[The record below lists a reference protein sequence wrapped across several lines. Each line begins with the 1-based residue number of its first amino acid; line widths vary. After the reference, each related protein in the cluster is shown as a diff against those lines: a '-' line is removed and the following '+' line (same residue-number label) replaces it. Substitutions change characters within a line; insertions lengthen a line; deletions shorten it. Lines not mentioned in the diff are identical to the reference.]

1 MAISSVRARLNGT
14 WYNLTYDSTSGAY
27 KATVTAPGATS
38 YKHTGGYYNVEIEA
52 INTAGTVFTTDGSSL
67 TGLRLVVKETVAP
80 VITIVS
86 PSSGAYVTNN
96 KPPIVCTVV
105 DESNGS
111 GINLSTLT
119 VKVDGTTIP
128 HTTATTT
135 NGYTVTATPANA
147 LTDGSHTIT
156 VDVKDND
163 GNAATQKTSTFK
175 LDTVPPTLNITVPS
189 NGLITNTAAL
199 TVQGVTNDATSS
211 PVTLTLTLNGTSQ
224 GTVTVGTN
232 GSFSKAVTLAQGSN
246 TIVVTASDAAGKTSS
261 VTRTVTLDTTV
272 PKVVSA
278 SVTPNPANTG
288 ASVVISVV
296 VT

>member
-1 MAISSVRARLNGT
+1 MAIASVRAKLNGT
-14 WYNLTYDSTSGAY
+14 WHTLTYDSTSGAY
-27 KATVTAPGATS
+27 KATITAPGATS
-38 YKHTGGYYNVEIEA
+38 FKQTGGYYNVEIEA
-52 INTAGTVFTTDGSSL
+52 TNTAGTTFTTNGTSL
-67 TGLRLVVKETVAP
+67 AGLRLVVKETVAP

-86 PSSGAYVTNN
+86 PTSGAYVTNN
-96 KPPIVCTVV
+96 KPPITCTVV

-128 HTTATTT
+128 HTSTAIT
-135 NGYTVTATPANA
+135 NGYTVTATPGNA

-163 GNAATQKTSTFK
+163 GNSASQKSSTFK
-175 LDTVPPTLNITVPS
+175 VDTVPPTLNITAPVA
-189 NGLITNTAAL
+189 GLITNKASL
-199 TVQGVTNDATSS
+199 TVQGVTNDSTSS
-211 PVTLTLTLNGTSQ
+211 PVTITMTLNGTAQSA
-224 GTVTVGTN
+224 VTVNSDGT
-232 GSFSKAVTLAQGSN
+232 FSKAVTLVEGTN
-246 TIVVTASDAAGKTSS
+246 TIIVTAKDAAGKTSS
-261 VTRTVTLDTTV
+261 VTRTLTMDTTV

-278 SVTPNPANTG
+278 SIAPNPANTG